1 MTSTKKAK
9 LTGEE
14 IEAGLLA
21 TPGWKRQ
28 GDKLARQFKFGSF
41 VEAFGWMSSVALVAE
56 KLDHHPEWKNVY
68 DRVEVELTTHDSGG
82 ITALDFELARRMNE
96 LVPGAPA

>member
-1 MTSTKKAK
+1 MASTKRDR
-9 LTGEE
+9 LGDED
-14 IEAGLLA
+14 IEKTLQA
-21 TPGWKRQ
+21 TPGWQRE
-28 GDKLARQFKFGSF
+28 GDKLARRFEFGTF

-68 DRVEVELTTHDSGG
+68 NRVDVELTTHDSGG

-96 LVPGAPA
+96 LWANAR